1 MTTDRLEPVF
11 IDSGAGR
18 IFALLRVPA
27 SANRCL
33 LLVPPFGE
41 EMNKSR
47 RQFSVTAKELVAN
60 GCAVLLVDLFGT
72 GDSEGEFS
80 QARWQTWKGDLAAAV
95 SWLQAKGL
103 SVDAVLA
110 MRLGCALV
118 AEALH
123 DIDCRI
129 SKTVFWQPVT
139 SGKQYMTQFLRLR
152 GASSMID
159 DNKETVEELRQRLLG
174 AETLEVSGYA
184 LSPDLWRDI
193 EAVDLLP
200 NLGSH
205 LGQLKVYEVGRPRDD
220 GVSPVAQ
227 QLLASA
233 EKNRVDVSAQR
244 VVGEPFWTA
253 TEIVVN
259 DELRNSTV
267 DFLVSK
273 AAT

>member
-18 IFALLRVPA
+18 IFALLRAPA

-33 LLVPPFGE
+33 LFVPPFGE

-47 RQFSVTAKELVAN
+47 RQFSDTANDLVAN
-60 GCAVLLVDLFGT
+60 ECAVLLVDLFGT

-95 SWLQAKGL
+95 SWVQAKGL
-103 SVDAVLA
+103 SVDAVVA

-118 AEALH
+118 AETLN

-139 SGKQYMTQFLRLR
+139 NGKQYTTQLLRAR
-152 GASSMID
+152 GASSMMD
-159 DNKETVEELRQRLLG
+159 GNKETVEELRQRLVG
-174 AETLEVSGYA
+174 AETLEISGYA

-200 NLGSH
+200 NLGNH
-205 LGQLKVYEVGRPRDD
+205 LGQLKVYEIGRPRDD

-227 QLLASA
+227 RLLASA
-233 EKNRVDVSAQR
+233 EENHVAVSAQR
-244 VVGEPFWTA
+244 VAGEPFWTA